1 MFLFDR
7 LIQLSV
13 SVLLC
18 PIKFIYSCSH
28 HTRTHRL
35 SQVSLATPSVVRRPI
50 KLLLHISK
58 AIMTKVIHPGHKLWK
73 NHMTF
78 PPLTLYTHTEAASR
92 HMTVARCCFLRSYF
106 HLNKVDLSLRSSLE
120 KGFLSWR
127 ELTTFLCLFV
137 FLLQIKARGGQKVK
151 EESHLLE

>member
-7 LIQLSV
+7 LIQL

-78 PPLTLYTHTEAASR
+78 PPLTLYTHRSCFPS
-92 HMTVARCCFLRSYF
+92 HDCGSVLCFLRSYL
-106 HLNKVDLSLRSSLE
+106 HLNKVDLSLRSSLQ

-127 ELTTFLCLFV
+127 ELTTFCLFV

-151 EESHLLE
+151 EEARLLE